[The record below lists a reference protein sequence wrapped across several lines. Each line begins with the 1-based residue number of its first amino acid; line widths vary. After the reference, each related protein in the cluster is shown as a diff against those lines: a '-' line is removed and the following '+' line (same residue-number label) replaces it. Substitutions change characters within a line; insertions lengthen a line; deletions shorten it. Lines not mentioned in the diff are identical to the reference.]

1 MTSTE
6 ELSEL
11 LATLYAAPLKPEM
24 WQTFFDHLS
33 ALTNISS
40 GYLITG
46 SEGQGQEILAG
57 GGFSFNP
64 EVLQLYKEH
73 YGQMD
78 PFWSPFLRNPRVQVI
93 RGEDLVSHDQL
104 IRTEFYNDLLAK
116 NEMESMTLLSCS
128 FTPEQMDIMSVWRR
142 SQDGPMDERS
152 MSLLRTLLPHAQTA
166 LHIRSKLATSE
177 ARSHFAEM
185 TLDAISAP
193 TFLVDG
199 TGRIR
204 HMNMVA
210 TTIVQK
216 ADGLCLNGSILTAVK
231 PNENERLKSLILGA
245 VLGDNKSK
253 HRGSGGAMMNSRQTS
268 QPLHLAILPVPEN
281 LTSTIVSP
289 CALIFIND
297 PSVTTRSRATMMKM
311 LYSLSPVESRLADLL
326 IQGLELRE
334 AANHLRVTIETAR
347 FHLKRVLA
355 KTRTHR
361 QANLIRLM
369 LSLPGQP

>member
-1 MTSTE
+1 MKSCTPSIPLTSTE

-24 WQTFFDHLS
+24 WQMFFDRLS
-33 ALTNISS
+33 AVTKISS

-46 SEGQGQEILAG
+46 SESQGQEILAG

-93 RGEDLVSHDQL
+93 QGEDLVSHDQL
-104 IRTEFYNDLLAK
+104 MRTEFYNDLLAK

-128 FTPEQMDIMSVWRR
+128 FTPEQTDIMSVWRR

-166 LHIRSKLATSE
+166 LHIRSRLGASE
-177 ARSHFAEM
+177 TLSHFAEM
-185 TLDAISAP
+185 TLDAVSAP

-204 HMNMVA
+204 HMNKLA

-216 ADGLCLNGSILTAVK
+216 ADGLRLNGLILTAVK
-231 PNENERLKSLILGA
+231 PNEDERLKALILGA

-253 HRGSGGAMMNSRQTS
+253 HRGSGGAMMISRQAS
-268 QPLHLAILPVPEN
+268 QSPLHMAILPVPEN

-289 CALIFIND
+289 CALI
-297 PSVTTRSRATMMKM
+297 SS
-311 LYSLSPVESRLADLL
+311 
-326 IQGLELRE
+326 
-334 AANHLRVTIETAR
+334 TI
-347 FHLKRVLA
+347 
-355 KTRTHR
+355 
-361 QANLIRLM
+361 
-369 LSLPGQP
+369 P